1 MGCISCRPG
10 PGLRPPTVTI
20 LNKFLGVAK
29 QESCPHPTMSLEA
42 SKRALAKATARD
54 LEDFKKWLGTYYS
67 FHLLVFRPSRSHA
80 HLILTQ
86 WPRKHLFLLLKMQP
100 NGQFRSSGI
109 LIGWK
114 GVKNSIMRW
123 AWVVPVPSPQWPHLG
138 QITLQTG
145 KLLSSI
151 PNLKY
156 S

>member
-1 MGCISCRPG
+1 
-10 PGLRPPTVTI
+10 
-20 LNKFLGVAK
+20 
-29 QESCPHPTMSLEA
+29 MSLEA

-67 FHLLVFRPSRSHA
+67 FRLLVFRPSRSHA
-80 HLILTQ
+80 HLQLDIDPVTAKTPFFAPENATKWAVSEQ
-86 WPRKHLFLLLKMQP
+86 WHTYWMKRRQEQHHALSL
-100 NGQFRSSGI
+100 SGASA
-109 LIGWK
+109 
-114 GVKNSIMRW
+114 VTS
-123 AWVVPVPSPQWPHLG
+123 VTSPG